1 VFGPVLAIPAIVFG
15 HVARHQIKRTGDQG
29 ADLALAGLM
38 LGWAA
43 VILVIVLIVGLA
55 MSVGIHGTTHLH

>member
-1 VFGPVLAIPAIVFG
+1 MFGPVAAIPAIVFG
-15 HVARHQIKRTGDQG
+15 HVARHQIKRTGQQG
-29 ADLALAGLM
+29 GDLALAGLM

-55 MSVGIHGTTHLH
+55 MSVGVHGTMPTH